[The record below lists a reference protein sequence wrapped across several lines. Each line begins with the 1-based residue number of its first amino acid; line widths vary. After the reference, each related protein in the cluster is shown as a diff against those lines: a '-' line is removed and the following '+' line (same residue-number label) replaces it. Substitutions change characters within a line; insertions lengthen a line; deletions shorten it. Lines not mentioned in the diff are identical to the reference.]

1 MVGGPNRPNRAR
13 STKPA
18 RRYLNP
24 QLRQS
29 SDGTQPFRAAS
40 CPPASRRY
48 LDLLARGRL
57 ADVAH
62 AAFYAEDDDARAL
75 AAAFVAEK
83 RADLGGGDGA
93 SAPPDPTPRAA
104 GPSL

>member
-1 MVGGPNRPNRAR
+1 M
-13 STKPA
+13 STC
-18 RRYLNP
+18 L
-24 QLRQS
+24 
-29 SDGTQPFRAAS
+29 
-40 CPPASRRY
+40 RRY

-93 SAPPDPTPRAA
+93 SPPPDPAPRAA
-104 GPSL
+104 GPSLWCEGPAAHSPNVDARTRR